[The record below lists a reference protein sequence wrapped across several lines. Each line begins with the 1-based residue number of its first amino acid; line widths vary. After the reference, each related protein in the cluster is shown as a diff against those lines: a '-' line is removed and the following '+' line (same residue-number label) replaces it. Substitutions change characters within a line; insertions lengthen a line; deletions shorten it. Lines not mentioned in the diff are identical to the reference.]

1 MAQSSTIKHYAKALV
16 ELGIENQC
24 YEALVADLIDV
35 DDKINENL
43 DFKKY
48 LTDKHVT
55 FVKKQKAL
63 KNTFQDF
70 IGDKTYNFLCLLI
83 KDEKLLELSSILKEA
98 DKTHLKSQDLFEV
111 LVESVIPLSASQ
123 EKKITEKLLQSVQQ
137 KLIIKNI
144 INPEIIGGLKIF
156 LGDTE
161 IDGSIRGKI
170 LRLKK
175 KIEDYE

>member
-1 MAQSSTIKHYAKALV
+1 MAQSSAIKHYAKALV
-16 ELGIENQC
+16 ELGLENSC
-24 YEALVADLIDV
+24 YEALFTDLTDV
-35 DDKINENL
+35 DQKINENL
-43 DFKKY
+43 EFKKY
-48 LTDKHVT
+48 LTDKHVS
-55 FVKKQKAL
+55 FSKKQEAL

-70 IGDKTYNFLCLLI
+70 ISDKTYNFLFILL
-83 KDEKLLELSSILKEA
+83 KDGKLLELSSVLKEA
-98 DKTHLKSQDLFEV
+98 AKTHLKSQDLFEV
-111 LVESVIPLSASQ
+111 VVESVIPLSAEQ
-123 EKKITEKLLQSVQQ
+123 EKRIQKKLSESISQ

-161 IDGSIRGKI
+161 IDGSLRGKI

>member
-1 MAQSSTIKHYAKALV
+1 MSSTIKHYAKALV

-24 YEALVADLIDV
+24 YDALVSDLIDV
-35 DDKINENL
+35 DEKINGNL
-43 DFKKY
+43 EFKKY

-55 FVKKQKAL
+55 FAEKRKVL
-63 KNTFQDF
+63 HDIFQDF
-70 IGDKTYNFLCLLI
+70 IAEKTYNFLFLLI
-83 KDEKLLELSSILKEA
+83 KDGRLLELSSILKEA
-98 DKTHLKSQDLFEV
+98 AKTNLKRQELFEV
-111 LVESVIPLSASQ
+111 IVESVVPLSAEQ
-123 EKKITEKLLQSVQQ
+123 EKKIEIKMAQTLNQ

-144 INPEIIGGLKIF
+144 INPEIIGGLKIY

>member
-1 MAQSSTIKHYAKALV
+1 MAQTSTIKHYAKALV

-24 YEALVADLIDV
+24 YDALVADLVDV
-35 DDKINENL
+35 DAKINENL
-43 DFKKY
+43 EFKKY

-55 FVKKQKAL
+55 FAKKQEAL
-63 KNTFQDF
+63 KNTFKDF
-70 IGDKTYNFLCLLI
+70 VGDKSYNFLFLLI
-83 KDEKLLELSSILKEA
+83 KEGRLLELSSILEIA
-98 DKTHLKSQDLFEV
+98 AKTHLKAQDLFEII
-111 LVESVIPLSASQ
+111 VESVVPLTAKQ
-123 EKKITEKLLQSVQQ
+123 EKEIAEKLAQSIKQ

>member
-16 ELGIENQC
+16 ELGLENSC
-24 YEALVADLIDV
+24 YEALFTDLTDV
-35 DDKINENL
+35 DQKINENL
-43 DFKKY
+43 EFKKY
-48 LTDKHVT
+48 LTDKHVS
-55 FVKKQKAL
+55 FRKKQEAL

-70 IGDKTYNFLCLLI
+70 ISDKTYNFLFILL
-83 KDEKLLELSSILKEA
+83 KDGKLLELSSVLKEA
-98 DKTHLKSQDLFEV
+98 AKTHLKSQDLFEV
-111 LVESVIPLSASQ
+111 VVESVIPLSAEQ
-123 EKKITEKLLQSVQQ
+123 EKRIQKKLSESISQ

-161 IDGSIRGKI
+161 IDGSLRGKI

>member
-1 MAQSSTIKHYAKALV
+1 MSQTSTIKHYATALV

-24 YEALVADLIDV
+24 YEALVADLVDV
-35 DDKINENL
+35 DSKINENL
-43 DFKKY
+43 EFKKY

-55 FVKKQKAL
+55 FTKKQEAL

-70 IGDKTYNFLCLLI
+70 ISDKTYNFLYLLI
-83 KDEKLLELSSILKEA
+83 KDGKLLDLSSILKIA
-98 DKTHLKSQDLFEV
+98 AKTHLESQDLFEV
-111 LVESVIPLSASQ
+111 MVESVIPLTVAQ
-123 EKKITEKLLQSVQQ
+123 EKKIQEKWSQRIKQ
-137 KLIIKNI
+137 KLITKNI

-175 KIEDYE
+175 KIEDYA

>member
-16 ELGIENQC
+16 ELGLENSC
-24 YEALVADLIDV
+24 YEALFTDLTDV
-35 DDKINENL
+35 DQKINENL
-43 DFKKY
+43 EFKKY
-48 LTDKHVT
+48 LTDKHVS
-55 FVKKQKAL
+55 FSKKQEAL

-70 IGDKTYNFLCLLI
+70 ISDKTYNFLFILL
-83 KDEKLLELSSILKEA
+83 KDGKLLELSSVLKEA
-98 DKTHLKSQDLFEV
+98 AKTHLKSQDLFEV
-111 LVESVIPLSASQ
+111 VVESVIPLSAEQ
-123 EKKITEKLLQSVQQ
+123 EKRIQKKLSESISQ

-161 IDGSIRGKI
+161 IDGSLRGKI